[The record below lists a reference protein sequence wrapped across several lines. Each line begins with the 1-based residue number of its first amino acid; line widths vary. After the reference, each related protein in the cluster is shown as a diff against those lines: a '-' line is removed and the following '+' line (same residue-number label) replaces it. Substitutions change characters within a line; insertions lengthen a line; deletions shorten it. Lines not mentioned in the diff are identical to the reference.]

1 MLNIQLMI
9 LLKMTRA
16 NVGAK
21 FYSLGLER
29 QLYLLNYLYQFDAP
43 PKDYVSKV
51 SPGDDQGEVF
61 LPRGSAANAQ
71 LLLLKAFSLQ
81 KVDAL
86 SSRRQMIVKHMSST
100 TAKWETYLKR
110 NGP

>member
-1 MLNIQLMI
+1 MHHPKIMFQKSSLVTT
-9 LLKMTRA
+9 K
-16 NVGAK
+16 GK
-21 FYSLGLER
+21 F
-29 QLYLLNYLYQFDAP
+29 
-43 PKDYVSKV
+43 
-51 SPGDDQGEVF
+51 F

-100 TAKWETYLKR
+100 TAKWETYMKR
-110 NGP
+110 NHRN

>member
-1 MLNIQLMI
+1 M
-9 LLKMTRA
+9 
-16 NVGAK
+16 
-21 FYSLGLER
+21 
-29 QLYLLNYLYQFDAP
+29 YQFDAP

-100 TAKWETYLKR
+100 TAKWETYSATSLVRPKLEELIPEK
-110 NGP
+110 N